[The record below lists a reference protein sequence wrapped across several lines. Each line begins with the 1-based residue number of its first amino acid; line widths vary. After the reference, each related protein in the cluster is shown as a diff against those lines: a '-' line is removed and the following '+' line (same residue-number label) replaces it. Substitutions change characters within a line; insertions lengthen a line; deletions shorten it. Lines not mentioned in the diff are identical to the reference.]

1 MSLSFLSPLGEFQFA
16 QVERKLLLNI
26 ASLEKYSYFNN
37 RDPTQFITYIL
48 LFPIIH
54 LYFNELIQR
63 VIKVSTISLRNTF
76 PITISLGARI
86 EGKKNRRTMRSV
98 AGQATSVP
106 RRLILSADN
115 GESEECRTRRLHSTN
130 RIHRPTVPLLFSHTK
145 DPRTGERERK
155 ISKAIGGRPTATR
168 TFEREHRLSSA

>member
-1 MSLSFLSPLGEFQFA
+1 MI
-16 QVERKLLLNI
+16 RHNLLLVF
-26 ASLEKYSYFNN
+26 SFFQL
-37 RDPTQFITYIL
+37 FIYIL
-48 LFPIIH
+48 T
-54 LYFNELIQR
+54 NRLIQR
-63 VIKVSTISLRNTF
+63 VISTISLRNTF

-168 TFEREHRLSSA
+168 TFEHRLSSA